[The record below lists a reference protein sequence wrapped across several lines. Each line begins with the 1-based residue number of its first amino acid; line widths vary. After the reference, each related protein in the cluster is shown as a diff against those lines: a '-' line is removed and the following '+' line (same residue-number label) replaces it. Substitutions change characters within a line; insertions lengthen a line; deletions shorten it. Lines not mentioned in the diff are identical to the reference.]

1 MFVLLFR
8 LILFLIAISVIRSV
22 LNYLRRLWFGFQS
35 GRREVGS
42 SGRPLSRKAEAASTM
57 LKMDPVCGTYVAVDS
72 SFKKI
77 AGGKVYHFCSAECR
91 NRFAA

>member
-1 MFVLLFR
+1 MFVFFFR
-8 LILFLIAISVIRSV
+8 LIVFMIALSAIKSV

-35 GRREVGS
+35 GRREVPSAPRGQA
-42 SGRPLSRKAEAASTM
+42 PSTL
-57 LKMDPVCGTYVAVDS
+57 LKMDPVCGTYIAVDS

-91 NRFAA
+91 DRFAA